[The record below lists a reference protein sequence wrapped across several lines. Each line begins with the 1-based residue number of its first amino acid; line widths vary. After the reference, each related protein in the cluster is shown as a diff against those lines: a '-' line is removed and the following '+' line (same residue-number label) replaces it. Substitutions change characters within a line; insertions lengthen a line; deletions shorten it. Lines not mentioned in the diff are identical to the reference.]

1 MSTRLVVLDMAGTTV
16 TDDDAV
22 AISFQNAFLQNG
34 VMISVEEVK
43 PLMGYTKRV
52 AIEKVLEMNH
62 VKYDTQLVENIHND
76 FIDDMIQHYHLS
88 PDVRPAP
95 YAEELLTWL
104 KEKGIR
110 VALNTGFPKEI
121 ADVIVGRFQ
130 WMEKNLV
137 DEYIASDEVE
147 QGRPFPFMIEQLM
160 RSGGIT
166 DSKEVVKVGD
176 TEVDINEGRNAG
188 CGIVVA
194 VTSGAFTRDQLRRYQ
209 PDHIIDTLKELED
222 IIGR

>member
-1 MSTRLVVLDMAGTTV
+1 MAGTTV

-22 AISFQNAFLQNG
+22 AVAFQKAFLQHG
-34 VMISVEEVK
+34 VMISAEEIK
-43 PLMGYTKRV
+43 PLMGFKKIY
-52 AIEKVLEMNH
+52 AIEKVLEMNG
-62 VKYDTQLVENIHND
+62 VKYDSELVENIHDD
-76 FIDDMIQHYHLS
+76 FVNEMIDHYQTS
-88 PDVRPAP
+88 PEVKPAP
-95 YAEELLTWL
+95 GAEELLMWL
-104 KEKGIR
+104 KEKEIR

-147 QGRPFPFMIEQLM
+147 QGRPFPYMIEQLM

-166 DSKEVVKVGD
+166 DSKDVVKVGD

-188 CGIVVA
+188 CGLVVA
-194 VTSGAFTRDQLRRYQ
+194 VTSGAFTRAQLQQYH
-209 PDHIIDTLKELED
+209 PDHVIDKLSELQNIIVQ
-222 IIGR
+222 

>member
-22 AISFQNAFLQNG
+22 AIAFQKAFLQHG
-34 VMISVEEVK
+34 IMILADEVK
-43 PLMGYTKRV
+43 PLMGYKKTF
-52 AIEKVLEMNH
+52 AIGKVLEMNEIT
-62 VKYDTQLVENIHND
+62 YDDELVENIHNAFVD
-76 FIDDMIQHYHLS
+76 EMIDHYQSS
-88 PDVRPAP
+88 PEVQPAP
-95 YAEELLTWL
+95 YTEELLAWL

-110 VALNTGFPKEI
+110 VALNTGFPKVI
-121 ADVIVGRFQ
+121 ADVIVERFQ
-130 WMEKNLV
+130 WMKRNLV

-147 QGRPFPFMIEQLM
+147 HGRPFPYMIEQLM

-194 VTSGAFTRDQLRRYQ
+194 VTSGAFSRSQLQQYH
-209 PDHIIDTLKELED
+209 PDHIIDNLKELRN
-222 IIGR
+222 IIAQ